1 MSAASTVRLIAT
13 RELRERRRSKA
24 FWVGTSVLL
33 LGVVA
38 AIVVPAMLGHHGPR
52 TFQVGTVGA
61 PPGLA
66 SSVISDAAALGGR
79 ANVRAIG
86 SIAEARSALGAQ
98 TLDLVVEGKT
108 AVLVRGQN
116 TDPSA
121 AGLAHLVARDLA
133 VQARLQAA
141 GLPAGRIPG
150 LVGAAPAP
158 VRSLIPVSPDNQ
170 ASKAI
175 VVLGTIILYFCLTA
189 YGGWVT
195 SGVLEEKS
203 SRVVEVI
210 LSAVRPRALV
220 AGKVIGIGLLGLGQF
235 AAVALAGTIAAI
247 SVGRHLPPSTPEAI
261 GVIVLWF
268 LLGYAFYC
276 SAFAA
281 AGAASSR
288 QEEAPTVAGPLTL
301 VILLGYVVSFSVL
314 SNPDGVLAGVTPFV
328 PPLAPMVMPARMLL
342 GHAQPWELPASV
354 AVMLVATYGLVRL
367 AGRAY
372 SGNILRFGGRVT
384 LRGMLRP

>member
-210 LSAVRPRALV
+210 LSAVRPRALL